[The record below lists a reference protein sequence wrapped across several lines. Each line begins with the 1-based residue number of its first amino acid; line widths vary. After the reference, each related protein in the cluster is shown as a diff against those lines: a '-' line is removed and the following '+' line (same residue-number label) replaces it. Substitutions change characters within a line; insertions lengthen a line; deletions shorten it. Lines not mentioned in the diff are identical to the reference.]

1 LTAKEADKAM
11 RQAQQEV
18 DNHRTVISRNQSPFL
33 GDYASTW
40 LDSLQLANS
49 TMVGYRKNVRL
60 HVIPRLGNI
69 RIAELTAAHLNKFY
83 ADLLQGGRCDV
94 KDKGGRLSPNTV
106 KKIHTLLGAILNSA
120 LNEGLI
126 TVNIIRK
133 PGLVKP
139 PTGSQVKESQ
149 AEIEVW
155 TPTELKLFIDWDE
168 NKHNDD
174 MHTLWRF
181 IAFTGVRRSE
191 AVALR
196 WKDIDWETG
205 KVAIRRAAD
214 TAASKAVKKTK
225 TYRERNIDIDTDLQS
240 ALAAH
245 KELRKLFGSHFVEKE
260 SFVFG
265 NTKNELRTPNDLSA
279 RFKRLIELARMQ
291 LGTDQLGYVTI
302 KGLRHTHATHLL
314 QAGINPKI
322 VQERLGHSNI
332 STTLNIYSHVTGTM
346 QGDAVGTLMNAYKS
360 LDGETAN

>member
-1 LTAKEADKAM
+1 M
-11 RQAQQEV
+11 RQAQNEV
-18 DNHRTVISRNQSPFL
+18 DNHRTVINRNQSPLL
-33 GDYASTW
+33 GEYASTW

-60 HVIPRLGNI
+60 HVIPRLGSI
-69 RIAELTAAHLNKFY
+69 RIAELTATHLNKFY

-106 KKIHTLLGAILNSA
+106 KKIHTMLGAILNSA

-149 AEIEVW
+149 TEIEVW
-155 TPTELKLFIDWDE
+155 TPAELKLFIDWDE
-168 NKHNDD
+168 NRRDD
-174 MHTLWRF
+174 ELHTLWRF

-191 AVALR
+191 AAALR

-214 TAASKAVKKTK
+214 TAVSKAVKKTK
-225 TYRERNIDIDTDLQS
+225 TYRERNIDIDADLQA

-245 KELRKLFGSHFVEKE
+245 KALRKLLGSDFVEKDA
-260 SFVFG
+260 FVFG
-265 NTKNELRTPNDLSA
+265 NSKNELRTPNDLSA
-279 RFKRLIELARMQ
+279 RFKRLIDLARMQ
-291 LGTDQLGYVTI
+291 LGIDQLGYVTI

-346 QGDAVGTLMNAYKS
+346 QSDALGTLMDIYKK
-360 LDGETAN
+360 A